1 MQKMIILTVSL
12 FIGLCV
18 FAQTDNDKI
27 LGKWTNEDKSRV
39 IEFVKNGDAYD
50 AIIRQADDESLAG
63 KKQITSLQKDGS
75 TTFKNG
81 TVHVIKKSKT
91 ARCTAKLVNDDKLEI
106 TATFGMMSRKQTWSR
121 VK

>member
-12 FIGLCV
+12 FIGFCV

-50 AIIRQADDESLAG
+50 AIIRQANDESLAG
-63 KKQITSLQKDGS
+63 KKQITSLQKDGIN
-75 TTFKNG
+75 TFKNG
-81 TVHVIKKSKT
+81 TVHVLKKSKT